1 MKRSFFLLFS
11 IIFLLSVSDTE
22 AQQRR
27 QVPTVKKTA
36 TTTTTAIVV
45 DERLAVLREQP
56 SLFAQPVQRMRMGKV
71 LQILGTKEADG
82 VTFYRVNTTPNSG
95 WVQSD
100 AIISK
105 TKRGDDERMA
115 KLVQSFDGF
124 EQIECG
130 MLFLET
136 FQTSPLRPPILLL
149 VGDLVEEVAIKLSN
163 DATRRLDK
171 RAMSASG
178 APLHSFYLNFVSL
191 DRYRK
196 LGIGFYFNS
205 NTKLFHYNG
214 ASWREIVA
222 KHPKSNEAKEAQKRL
237 DSLKMKM
244 EAMK

>member
-1 MKRSFFLLFS
+1 MKSSVILLISLIFLLFHPQ
-11 IIFLLSVSDTE
+11 TE

-27 QVPTVKKTA
+27 QIPTVKKPA
-36 TTTTTAIVV
+36 TTAIVV

-56 SLFAQPVQRMRMGKV
+56 SLFAQPVQRMRIGKII
-71 LQILGTKEADG
+71 QILGVKEADG
-82 VTFYRVNTTPNSG
+82 IMFYRVNAPPNNSG
-95 WVQSD
+95 WVQAD

-115 KLVQSFDGF
+115 KLVQAFDGF

-136 FQTSPLRPPILLL
+136 FPTSPLRPPILLL
-149 VGDLVEEVAIKLSN
+149 LGDLVEEIAIKLSN

-171 RAMSASG
+171 RAMAASG

-205 NTKLFHYNG
+205 STKLFHYNG
-214 ASWREIVA
+214 ANWREIVT
-222 KHPKSNEAKEAQKRL
+222 KFPKSNEAKEAQKRL
-237 DSLKMKM
+237 DSLKAKM
-244 EAMK
+244 EAVK